1 MEGIKGL
8 VMLLTQGVL
17 YCIGDFCL
25 LLSLPFP
32 LSIPREGDLY
42 SEIKA
47 EKRNPLLHAVYT
59 VK

>member
-1 MEGIKGL
+1 
-8 VMLLTQGVL
+8 MLLTQGVL

-25 LLSLPFP
+25 RPSLPFP

-47 EKRNPLLHAVYT
+47 EKRNPVLHAAYNS
-59 VK
+59 